1 MDIYLDVLIFLN
13 TFVNFFILT
22 LTSKLCKDGYKLYRM
37 LLAALVGALF
47 SLYIFLPPQNFILEN
62 LYKIIISGVIIL
74 ICFGFDSI
82 KALLRRTAV
91 FFVATFIY
99 GGIMMAVWLVLKPDN
114 LAINNGI
121 VYLDIS
127 PIILIAA
134 TLISYLIISVI
145 RFFTRRDASAGKRV
159 TLTVETMYGEIT
171 VTALLDTGNSL
182 RDSITGNSVIIIEKE
197 LAEKLF
203 EILPTTENI
212 ASGDLQNVKG
222 FRLLPFSTIGG
233 KGLISAFKP
242 KRVTVKTE
250 NEIKLLGEVL
260 VAISEEKLGE
270 DFGAII
276 NPEVLN

>member
-47 SLYIFLPPQNFILEN
+47 SLYIFLPPQNIIIEN
-62 LYKIIISGVIIL
+62 LFKIIISGVIIL

-91 FFVATFIY
+91 FFVATFLY
-99 GGIMMAVWLVLKPDN
+99 GGIMMAVWLVLKPEN

-127 PIILIAA
+127 PLILIAA
-134 TLISYLIISVI
+134 TLISYLAISII
-145 RFFTRRDASAGKRV
+145 RFFMRRDASVGERV
-159 TLTVETMYGEIT
+159 SLTVETFFGEIT
-171 VTALLDTGNSL
+171 VPALLDTGNSL

-197 LAEKLF
+197 VAEKLF
-203 EILPTTENI
+203 EVLPTTENI
-212 ASGDLQNVKG
+212 ASGDIQKVKG
-222 FRLLPFSTIGG
+222 FRLLPFSTVGG

-242 KRVTVKTE
+242 KKVIVTTIKE
-250 NEIKLLGEVL
+250 KKLLGDIL

-270 DFGAII
+270 DFKAII

>member
-1 MDIYLDVLIFLN
+1 
-13 TFVNFFILT
+13 
-22 LTSKLCKDGYKLYRM
+22 M

-47 SLYIFLPPQNFILEN
+47 SLYIFLPPQNIIIEN
-62 LYKIIISGVIIL
+62 LFKIIISGVIIL

-91 FFVATFIY
+91 FFVATFLY
-99 GGIMMAVWLVLKPDN
+99 GGIMMAVWLVLKPEN

-127 PIILIAA
+127 PLILIAA
-134 TLISYLIISVI
+134 TLISYLAISII
-145 RFFTRRDASAGKRV
+145 RFFMRRDASVGERV
-159 TLTVETMYGEIT
+159 SLTVETFFGEIT
-171 VTALLDTGNSL
+171 VPALLDTGNSL

-197 LAEKLF
+197 VAEKLF
-203 EILPTTENI
+203 EVLPTTENI
-212 ASGDLQNVKG
+212 ASGDIQKVKG
-222 FRLLPFSTIGG
+222 FRLLPFSTVGG

-242 KRVTVKTE
+242 KKVIVTTIKE
-250 NEIKLLGEVL
+250 KKLLGDIL

-270 DFGAII
+270 DFKAII